1 MVARAARASWVNEQ
15 DTQGGE
21 LNKKTTIPLTIKA
34 FTSASFHF
42 NRLKRLEVS
51 QQWLTKSGINNKNI
65 YRGEG
70 GQAANLTNL
79 TGDELRI
86 PFRHMMLHD
95 PGPGKGDFVITR
107 DELLH
112 DLADA
117 IW

>member
-65 YRGEG
+65 SLVCVSK
-70 GQAANLTNL
+70 ALKSSANLHARRTVIGLQINPHRCGRCRFL
-79 TGDELRI
+79 ILKVRLGLVRI
-86 PFRHMMLHD
+86 L
-95 PGPGKGDFVITR
+95 K
-107 DELLH
+107 
-112 DLADA
+112 
-117 IW
+117 